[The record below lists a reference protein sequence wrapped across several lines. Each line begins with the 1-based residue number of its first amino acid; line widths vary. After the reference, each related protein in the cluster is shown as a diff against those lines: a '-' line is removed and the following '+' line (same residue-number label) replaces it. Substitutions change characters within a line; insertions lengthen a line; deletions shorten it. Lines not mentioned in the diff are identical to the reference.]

1 MKIELS
7 KNQYK
12 TLLTVMY
19 CGEWM
24 LNSHKTDDDK
34 LSEETANLEQLI
46 FSFAKE
52 AGLEKWMEYDE
63 DSKKFF
69 PTADM
74 EDEIHKHIDNYNK
87 RLKRL

>member
-1 MKIELS
+1 MKIELT
-7 KNQYK
+7 KEQYK

-24 LNSHKTDDDK
+24 LNSHKTTDDK
-34 LSEETANLEQLI
+34 ISKNTENLEQLI

-52 AGLEKWMEYDE
+52 AGLEKWIEFD
-63 DSKKFF
+63 DKFKKYF

-74 EDEIHKHIDNYNK
+74 EDDIHINIDKYNK
-87 RLKRL
+87 RQKQQ